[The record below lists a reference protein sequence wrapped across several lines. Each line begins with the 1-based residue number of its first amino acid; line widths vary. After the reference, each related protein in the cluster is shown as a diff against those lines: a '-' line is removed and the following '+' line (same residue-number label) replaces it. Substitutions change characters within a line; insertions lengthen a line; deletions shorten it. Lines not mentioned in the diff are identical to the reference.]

1 MTAPL
6 TQDQELLLNSI
17 YYQFGKSGGYSSLH
31 GLFRAVRQRQP
42 LTTITRDQVEIYLNH
57 QETYSLHRKKYIKAP
72 RNMVY
77 TPRINFQW
85 STDLGELRSYK
96 EYNEGVGFFLLT
108 VDTLSRFVYTE
119 PVKQKTAK
127 ATSEALERI
136 FKRCHELPHVINSDS
151 GKEFVNKSVSALLK
165 RHKIHFFRSYGDIK
179 ASHAESAVKTIK
191 YLLHRYFDKMMTR
204 EWVSQLQAVTD
215 TYNKTYNTGIKMTP
229 EMALTFP
236 YNINLS
242 AAVLNRVNKNVRGRK
257 LPYLKSDDVV
267 RIALNVPHKKGFEMN
282 WSRALYIIDA
292 GPYYTVGAQY
302 PMYLLRE
309 LNGEKILGGFLPKF
323 LLKVNK
329 RIFLDEFVF
338 PIDKVIKKGPKNSLV
353 RFLGYSDRDNMWL
366 PNSSIDPEFFK
377 KAKK

>member
-1 MTAPL
+1 
-6 TQDQELLLNSI
+6 
-17 YYQFGKSGGYSSLH
+17 
-31 GLFRAVRQRQP
+31 
-42 LTTITRDQVEIYLNH
+42 
-57 QETYSLHRKKYIKAP
+57 
-72 RNMVY
+72 
-77 TPRINFQW
+77 
-85 STDLGELRSYK
+85 
-96 EYNEGVGFFLLT
+96 
-108 VDTLSRFVYTE
+108 
-119 PVKQKTAK
+119 
-127 ATSEALERI
+127 
-136 FKRCHELPHVINSDS
+136 
-151 GKEFVNKSVSALLK
+151 
-165 RHKIHFFRSYGDIK
+165 
-179 ASHAESAVKTIK
+179 
-191 YLLHRYFDKMMTR
+191 
-204 EWVSQLQAVTD
+204 
-215 TYNKTYNTGIKMTP
+215 MTP

-257 LPYLKSDDVV
+257 LPYLKSGDVV
-267 RIALNVPHKKGFEMN
+267 RIALNVAHKKGFEMN

-366 PNSSIDPEFFK
+366 PNSSIEPEFFK